1 MINYQK
7 QRGSALVIALLI
19 MGILMTLAL
28 GLSDLVLRES
38 RITTDIVSSE
48 VAHYAAEAGI
58 ESALLDLQQNLP
70 GFEIENGGMADGVFG
85 NNQNIGISK
94 DVDLDFNYTI
104 ENKTKTIPYVD
115 TTLVDPYIAQGNPRK
130 YMYNVLKLNDSMT
143 IPLFVAGEDGKII
156 PVTSFRVEYFID
168 AQVASDM
175 LYAIDI
181 GDIDILRWKIT
192 GVKSDSNPG
201 NKKYFTESIGDYIP
215 SLGGLENNPNCFGTS
230 DSTAEINEDGVSY
243 NYNCSFLYPYARE
256 AYTYQIVNNILQTV
270 SHTEEG
276 NNPMQI
282 KDFLISH
289 TNNYLTITNIFN
301 PAILQG
307 RSDYEKRNKAKI
319 YYRIIIPNK
328 NEYTIREFAK
338 ISSVGF
344 VRDLRQ
350 RIEALIPPDSFM
362 PVFNF
367 SLYRTDVGGRNDKE
381 NPDGY
386 ILDEQ

>member
-1 MINYQK
+1 MIKCKKQK
-7 QRGSALVIALLI
+7 GSALIIALLI

-28 GLSDLVLRES
+28 GLSDLVIREA
-38 RITTDIVSSE
+38 RITTDIVSAGK
-48 VAHYAAEAGI
+48 AHYAAEAGV

-70 GFEIENGGMADGVFG
+70 GFEVENAGMADGSFG
-85 NNQNIGISK
+85 NNQNIGVSK
-94 DVDLDFNYTI
+94 DIDLDFNYTI
-104 ENKTKTIPYVD
+104 DNKTKTIPYVD
-115 TTLVDPYIAQGNPRK
+115 TTLVDPYVAQGNPRQ
-130 YMYNVLKLNDSMT
+130 YMYNVLNLNDSIT
-143 IPLFVAGEDGKII
+143 IPLFVAGENGAIV
-156 PVTSFRVEYFID
+156 PVTSLRVEYFID

-192 GVKSDSNPG
+192 GVKTDSNPG
-201 NKKYFTESIGDYIP
+201 NKRYFTESIGDYIP

-230 DSTAEINEDGVSY
+230 DSTGEINEGGVSY

-256 AYTYQIVNNILQTV
+256 AYTYKLVNDVLQTV
-270 SHTEEG
+270 SHTLED

-282 KDFLISH
+282 KDFLLSH
-289 TNNYLTITNIFN
+289 TNNYLTMTNIFN

-319 YYRIIIPNK
+319 YYRIVIPNK

-338 ISSVGF
+338 ISSIGF
-344 VRDLRQ
+344 VRNLRQ
-350 RIEALIPPDSFM
+350 RIEAFIPPDSFM
-362 PVFNF
+362 PVFNY
-367 SLYRTDVGGRNDKE
+367 SLYRTDVGGSDDKE

-386 ILDEQ
+386 ILN